1 MAENCNEC
9 SIAWIR
15 GGEYAEVSAHNGSK
29 MKGRV
34 LKLAKQHPEN
44 VKVLATNKDGSIF
57 AHVPVKYV
65 KLRAPR
71 ELTEEQRAELVERG
85 KNMSRNKSVDYEE
98 TSDFDFD
105 DEDEEILD
113 SEDKIKDAVN
123 LVRAFAKCPDRTAL
137 TDSFIES
144 LKLLADTVESQMEE
158 VK

>member
-34 LKLAKQHPEN
+34 LKLAEQHPED
-44 VKVLATNKDGSIF
+44 VKILVTNKDGSIF

-71 ELTEEQRAELVERG
+71 ILTEEQRVELVERG

-98 TSDFDFD
+98 TSEFDSD
-105 DEDEEILD
+105 DDNEQT
-113 SEDKIKDAVN
+113 SVN
-123 LVRAFAKCPDRTAL
+123 KER
-137 TDSFIES
+137 
-144 LKLLADTVESQMEE
+144 
-158 VK
+158 

>member
-34 LKLAKQHPEN
+34 LKLAEQHPED
-44 VKVLATNKDGSIF
+44 VKILVTNKDGSIF

-85 KNMSRNKSVDYEE
+85 KDMSKWKVTDVEE

-105 DEDEEILD
+105 DEDVEILG
-113 SEDKIKDAVN
+113 SEDKIG
-123 LVRAFAKCPDRTAL
+123 F
-137 TDSFIES
+137 
-144 LKLLADTVESQMEE
+144 
-158 VK
+158 

>member
-34 LKLAKQHPEN
+34 LKLAEQHPEN

-71 ELTEEQRAELVERG
+71 ELTEEQRAELVERS

-105 DEDEEILD
+105 DEDVEILG
-113 SEDKIKDAVN
+113 SEDKIG
-123 LVRAFAKCPDRTAL
+123 F
-137 TDSFIES
+137 
-144 LKLLADTVESQMEE
+144 
-158 VK
+158 